1 MFRYMPRAGYRQG
14 EKRVDVWL
22 SVAGHAHLRE
32 LAGVWECSLS
42 DAVVRL
48 VQEEVVRRG
57 DAGVG
62 PGVGRFAVSGGG
74 GPRGDAGG
82 GGVGDVGVG
91 VDLLDDPF
99 VASVLHPEHAASLS
113 VVPDPLEEIA

>member
-22 SVAGHAHLRE
+22 STAGHAHLGE

-48 VQEEVVRRG
+48 VQEEVGRRG
-57 DAGVG
+57 VGGVGAGVG
-62 PGVGRFAVSGGG
+62 RSAASDGGRSGLAAGRGGEGV
-74 GPRGDAGG
+74 
-82 GGVGDVGVG
+82 VGVG